1 MNNTNRYARQQ
12 MIPEYQELDKRL
24 EQNRIAIVGSG
35 GLGGLCSYLLV
46 GAGALNIN
54 IADYDTID
62 ETNLHRQIL
71 YREKDVGEKK
81 INCCKRELVELD
93 KRANI
98 NTFAEKITKAN
109 FQKFTEGCRLVLDL
123 SDNIET
129 RLSLNSLC
137 FANRID
143 LIHASVTAE
152 TALLAYFKFS
162 DSKFIDEYGCY
173 ECLAG
178 ENATTAK
185 KGITGPFA
193 SAVSAFVA
201 NLTMQVFTDRITEK
215 LGKIYLFD
223 LNRFSIKS
231 FSLKKSPLCKCCGT
245 SKEVS

>member
-12 MIPEYQELDKRL
+12 MIPEYQDLDKRL

-71 YREKDVGEKK
+71 YREKDIGEKK

>member
-12 MIPEYQELDKRL
+12 MIPEYQDLDKRL
-24 EQNRIAIVGSG
+24 KQNRIAIVGSG

-71 YREKDVGEKK
+71 YREKDIGETK

-143 LIHASVTAE
+143 LIHASVSAE

-245 SKEVS
+245 TKEVS

>member
-12 MIPEYQELDKRL
+12 MIPEYQDLDKKL

-35 GLGGLCSYLLV
+35 GLGGLCTYLLV

-71 YREKDVGEKK
+71 YREKDIGETK
-81 INCCKRELVELD
+81 INCCKRELIELD

-98 NTFAEKITKAN
+98 KTFAEKITEEN
-109 FQKFTEGCRLVLDL
+109 FQEFTEDCRLVLDL

-129 RLSLNSLC
+129 RLALNRLC

-162 DSKFIDEYGCY
+162 DSKFIEEYGCY

-178 ENATTAK
+178 ENAAIAK

-193 SAVSAFVA
+193 SAVSAFAA
-201 NLTMQVFTDRITEK
+201 NLTMQVFTDRIKEK
-215 LGKIYLFD
+215 IGKIFLFD
-223 LNRFSIKS
+223 LNRFSIRS
-231 FSLKKSPLCKCCGT
+231 FSLNKSPLCKCCGDT
-245 SKEVS
+245 KEVA

>member
-1 MNNTNRYARQQ
+1 M
-12 MIPEYQELDKRL
+12 
-24 EQNRIAIVGSG
+24 
-35 GLGGLCSYLLV
+35 

-71 YREKDVGEKK
+71 YREKDIGETK

-143 LIHASVTAE
+143 LIHASVSAE

-245 SKEVS
+245 TKEVS

>member
-1 MNNTNRYARQQ
+1 
-12 MIPEYQELDKRL
+12 MIPEYQDLDKRL

-71 YREKDVGEKK
+71 YREKDIGETK

-178 ENATTAK
+178 DNATTAK

-245 SKEVS
+245 TKEVS